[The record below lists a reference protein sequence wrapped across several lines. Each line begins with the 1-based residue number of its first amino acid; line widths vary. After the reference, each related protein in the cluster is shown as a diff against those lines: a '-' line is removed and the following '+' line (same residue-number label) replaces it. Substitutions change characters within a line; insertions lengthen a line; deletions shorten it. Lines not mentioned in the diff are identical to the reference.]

1 MKTLKLIGK
10 ILFLIFTLYLIIPYS
25 IALQMKIE
33 QPNFKNLDTK
43 SFIFLGVILLSL
55 IIINFKLF
63 YPHFKINPKSKN
75 TNS

>member
-1 MKTLKLIGK
+1 MKALKQIGK

-33 QPNFKNLDTK
+33 RPDFKNLDIE
-43 SFIFLGVILLSL
+43 SFSFLGIILLVL
-55 IIINFKLF
+55 ISINI
-63 YPHFKINPKSKN
+63 KIFFPNLKISPKNRN

>member
-1 MKTLKLIGK
+1 MKALKKIAK

-43 SFIFLGVILLSL
+43 SFIFLGIILLVL
-55 IIINFKLF
+55 ISINIKLF
-63 YPHFKINPKSKN
+63 FPNLKISLKNKS
-75 TNS
+75 TNL

>member
-1 MKTLKLIGK
+1 MKALKKIAK

-43 SFIFLGVILLSL
+43 SFVFLGIILLVL
-55 IIINFKLF
+55 ISINIKLF
-63 YPHFKINPKSKN
+63 FPNLKISLKNKS
-75 TNS
+75 TNL

>member
-1 MKTLKLIGK
+1 MKALKLIGK
-10 ILFLIFTLYLIIPYS
+10 VLIFTLYLIIPYS
-25 IALQMKIE
+25 IALQIKIE

-43 SFIFLGVILLSL
+43 SFVFLGVILLIF

-63 YPHFKINPKSKN
+63 YPHFKTNPKSKN